1 MEKPKKRRWWILIVI
16 IILLLSCILV
26 ALYLLSHLQVASSPL
41 PPTPAQLTTEMKIVI
56 STPAIK
62 PQNGTADAFVVLAN
76 TDLTVQSND
85 TNDHTCLISGSG
97 IQPISIQLKG
107 GKASSPF
114 KLPVGV
120 YQLTCDTNPKR
131 ILVITAQ

>member
-16 IILLLSCILV
+16 IILLLSCVLV
-26 ALYLLSHLQVASSPL
+26 ALYLLSRLQVASSPL

-56 STPAIK
+56 SAAAIK
-62 PQNGTADAFVVLAN
+62 SQNGTDAFVVLAN
-76 TDLTVQSND
+76 TNLTVQSND
-85 TNDHTCLISGSG
+85 TTDHTCLISGG
-97 IQPISIQLKG
+97 DIQPISVQLKG

-120 YQLTCDTNPKR
+120 YQLTCDKNPKR
-131 ILVITAQ
+131 VLVITAQ